1 MSVVKKEVINMNIN
15 LNQTYFADIYN
26 SACSATDELSKVR
39 HLLGRYHYL
48 TSAEHKLL
56 RQALHLLYK
65 KIVAVGA
72 DIEEYK
78 AFKTCCFDIP
88 ESKEEQNI

>member
-1 MSVVKKEVINMNIN
+1 MD
-15 LNQTYFADIYN
+15 LNKTYFADVYN
-26 SACSATDELSKVR
+26 STCSATDELSKAR
-39 HLLGRYHYL
+39 HLLGHYHYL

-78 AFKTCCFDIP
+78 AFETCCLDIP

>member
-1 MSVVKKEVINMNIN
+1 MD
-15 LNQTYFADIYN
+15 LNKTYFADVYN
-26 SACSATDELSKVR
+26 SACYATDELSKAR
-39 HLLGRYHYL
+39 QLLGRYHYL
-48 TSAEHKLL
+48 TSNEHKLL

-78 AFKTCCFDIP
+78 AFETCCFDIP
-88 ESKEEQNI
+88 EFKEKQNI